1 MANPNYE
8 KYLNDPEN
16 LIEEMIEG
24 FLKSNHDKI
33 KRVSE
38 RAVAKKDAPI
48 KNKVGVVTG
57 GGSGHLP
64 AFMGY
69 IGKGGLDS
77 VAVGDI
83 FSSPS
88 VNHIFEAI
96 KAADSGKGVL
106 CCIGNFSGDVMNF
119 EMAEEMAEDVG
130 IKVETVIINDDVASA
145 PKEKMANRRGVAG
158 EVIIWK
164 LAGAMSEKGYS
175 LEKMKETAERALFNT
190 RSMGV
195 AHKPCI
201 MPTNGEPSFE
211 LKEGEMEIGVGHH
224 GEPGIRKEMMK
235 TNDEITADLLNIVLE
250 DLPYEQEDEVVVLIN
265 GLGATSL
272 LEMYISYRKVY
283 NMLKDKGIT
292 IVKNYIGEFF
302 TSQEMAG
309 YSITLTKVDHELKEL
324 FSVQCDTV
332 SFKQFK
338 QILD

>member
-16 LIEEMIEG
+16 LIEEMIDG
-24 FLKSNHDKI
+24 FVKSHEKKI

-38 RAVAKKDAPI
+38 RSVAKKEAPI
-48 KNKVGVVTG
+48 NGKVGVVSG

-69 IGKGGLDS
+69 IGKGALDA

-88 VNHIFEAI
+88 VDHIYETI
-96 KAADSGKGVL
+96 KAADGGEGVL
-106 CCIGNFSGDVMNF
+106 CCIGNFSGDIMNF
-119 EMAEEMAEDVG
+119 EMATEMAEEDGIDV
-130 IKVETVIINDDVASA
+130 KTVVINDDVASA
-145 PKEKMANRRGVAG
+145 PKKKMENRRGVAG

-164 LAGAMSEKGYS
+164 LAGAMAERGYN
-175 LEKMKETAERALFNT
+175 LNEMKEIADEALYNT

-201 MPTNGEPSFE
+201 VPTNGEPSFKLE
-211 LKEGEMEIGVGHH
+211 EGEMEIGVGHH

-235 TNDEITADLLNIVLE
+235 TNDEITEDLLNIVLE
-250 DLPYEQEDEVVVLIN
+250 DLPYKEGDEVVVLVN
-265 GLGATSL
+265 GLGATSP

-283 NMLKDKGIT
+283 NMLKDKGIN
-292 IVKNYIGEFF
+292 IAKNYIGEFF

-309 YSITLTKVDHELKEL
+309 YSITLTKVNEKLKKL
-324 FSVQCDTV
+324 FADECDAV
-332 SFKQFK
+332 SFKQMK
-338 QILD
+338 EEID

>member
-8 KYLNDPEN
+8 KYLNDPED
-16 LIEEMIEG
+16 LIEEMIDG
-24 FLKSNHDKI
+24 FVKSHEKKI

-38 RAVAKKDAPI
+38 RSVAKKEAPI
-48 KNKVGVVTG
+48 SGKVGVVSG

-69 IGKGGLDS
+69 IGKGALDA

-88 VNHIFEAI
+88 VDHIYETI
-96 KAADSGKGVL
+96 KAADGGEGVL
-106 CCIGNFSGDVMNF
+106 CCIGNFSGDIMNF
-119 EMAEEMAEDVG
+119 EMATEMAEEDGIDV
-130 IKVETVIINDDVASA
+130 KTVIINDDVASA
-145 PKEKMANRRGVAG
+145 PKEKMENRRGVAG

-164 LAGAMSEKGYS
+164 LAGAMAERGYS
-175 LEKMKETAERALFNT
+175 LDEMKKIADEALYNT

-201 MPTNGEPSFE
+201 VPTNGEPSFKLE
-211 LKEGEMEIGVGHH
+211 EGEMEIGVGHH

-250 DLPYEQEDEVVVLIN
+250 DLPYEDGDEVVVLVN
-265 GLGATSL
+265 GLGATSP

-283 NMLKDKGIT
+283 NMLNENGIK
-292 IVKNYIGEFF
+292 IVKNYLGEFF

-309 YSITLTKVDHELKEL
+309 YSITLTKVNKEMKKL
-324 FSVQCDTV
+324 FADECDAV
-332 SFKQFK
+332 SFKQMK
-338 QILD
+338 EEI

>member
-16 LIEEMIEG
+16 LIEEMIDG
-24 FLKSNHDKI
+24 FVKSHEKSI

-38 RAVAKKDAPI
+38 RAVAKKEAPI
-48 KNKVGVVTG
+48 SGKVGVVSG

-69 IGKGGLDS
+69 IGKGALDA

-88 VNHIFEAI
+88 VDHIYETI
-96 KAADSGKGVL
+96 KAADGGEGVL
-106 CCIGNFSGDVMNF
+106 CCIGNFSGDIMNF
-119 EMAEEMAEDVG
+119 EMATEMAEEDGIDV
-130 IKVETVIINDDVASA
+130 KTVIINDDVASA
-145 PKEKMANRRGVAG
+145 PKEKMENRRGVAG

-164 LAGAMSEKGYS
+164 LAGAMAERGYS
-175 LEKMKETAERALFNT
+175 LDEMKEIADEALYNT

-201 MPTNGEPSFE
+201 VPTNGEPSFKLE
-211 LKEGEMEIGVGHH
+211 EGEMEIGVGHH

-250 DLPYEQEDEVVVLIN
+250 DLPYKEGDEVVVLVN
-265 GLGATSL
+265 GLGATSP

-283 NMLKDKGIT
+283 NMLNEKGIN
-292 IVKNYIGEFF
+292 IVKNYLGEFF

-309 YSITLTKVDHELKEL
+309 YSITLTKVNKELKKL
-324 FSVQCDTV
+324 FADECDAV
-332 SFKQFK
+332 SFKQMK
-338 QILD
+338 EEI

>member
-8 KYLNDPEN
+8 KYLNDPED
-16 LIEEMIEG
+16 LIEEMIDG
-24 FLKSNHDKI
+24 FVKSHEKRI

-38 RAVAKKDAPI
+38 RAVAKQEAPV
-48 KNKVGVVTG
+48 KGKVGVVSG

-69 IGKGGLDS
+69 IGEGALDA

-88 VNHIFEAI
+88 VDHIYETI
-96 KAADSGKGVL
+96 KAADGGEGVL
-106 CCIGNFSGDVMNF
+106 CCIGNFSGDIMNF
-119 EMAEEMAEDVG
+119 EMAAEMAEDEG
-130 IKVETVIINDDVASA
+130 IEVDTVIINDDVASA
-145 PKEKMANRRGVAG
+145 PKEKMENRRGVAG

-164 LAGAMSEKGYS
+164 LAGAMAEKGYS
-175 LEKMKETAERALFNT
+175 LEDMKETAERALFNT

-211 LKEGEMEIGVGHH
+211 LDEGEMEIGVGHH
-224 GEPGIRKEMMK
+224 GEPGIRKDTMK
-235 TNDEITADLLNIVLE
+235 TNDEITAELVDIVLE
-250 DLPYEQEDEVVVLIN
+250 DLPYKEGDEVVVLVN
-265 GLGATSL
+265 GLGATSP

-283 NMLKDKGIT
+283 NMLEDKGID

-309 YSITLTKVDHELKEL
+309 YSVTLTKVDDELKEL
-324 FSVQCDTV
+324 FADKCDAV
-332 SFKQFK
+332 SFKQMK
-338 QILD
+338 EDIK